1 MNRLIRYLG
10 AFVLI
15 ALMSGPVFSRQDQ
28 PAASA
33 SGGTDR
39 GAQQQKPAEAPPAD
53 PNSPRGRGPQTGQPD
68 TAQQPPLEPGVPEA
82 PPAELDQRS
91 LLESPIVLLFAGALL
106 LVALG
111 LHGVHL
117 MTEARVRQELAGI
130 HATLQRLSS
139 ANLGANAGQLGA
151 VENLS
156 DQLNRQKQTLGTVS
170 AQIEEMGRR
179 LASFDQKIVDTSKAV
194 AMAAHWMGQAQI
206 DEALQNAGGQMAET
220 DRALAIKIVER
231 YKEIS
236 NANVNRVKP
245 LTEAVASL
253 VERQKERR
261 DAPAELISR
270 AESLQHDIQQFD
282 RWNSELNDRLA
293 SLQRG
298 AFPDRYTAF
307 KAKQGQLAERINNG
321 ATPIHEYVNG
331 YRELLDRYFPGGV
344 SDNSISIPPAEQE
357 ADLKKMVS
365 SQPDY
370 LMDWFDKLYQLQS
383 QVAAS
388 EAQGTRPDSQ
398 TAAQLAQIQS
408 VAREALG
415 KFDIQPEEIQV
426 GQTSY
431 DRRLHDAA
439 LITQSSQFPA
449 NTVIG
454 IHQCGFRKASTGEVL
469 RRPKVVVAGVGVA

>member
-10 AFVLI
+10 ALVLI
-15 ALMSGPVFSRQDQ
+15 ALVAGPVFSRQNQ
-28 PAASA
+28 PAAGA
-33 SGGTDR
+33 SGGTAETQDR
-39 GAQQQKPAEAPPAD
+39 GARSQRPAEAP
-53 PNSPRGRGPQTGQPD
+53 
-68 TAQQPPLEPGVPEA
+68 TAEQQPPTEQGVPDA
-82 PPAELDQRS
+82 PPAEVDRRS
-91 LLESPIVLLFAGALL
+91 LLENPIVLLIAGALL
-106 LVALG
+106 LAALG
-111 LHGVHL
+111 LHGLHL
-117 MTEARVRQELAGI
+117 MNETRFRQELAAI
-130 HATLQRLSS
+130 HANLQRLSS
-139 ANLGANAGQLGA
+139 ANLGANAGQQGA

-156 DQLNRQKQTLGTVS
+156 EQLTRQNQTLGTVS
-170 AQIEEMGRR
+170 TQIEELRRR
-179 LASFDQKIVDTSKAV
+179 LASFDQKSVDTSKAV

-220 DRALAIKIVER
+220 DRAQAIKIVER
-231 YKEIS
+231 YREIS

-245 LTEAVASL
+245 LTEAVAGL

-270 AESLQHDIQQFD
+270 AESLQNDIQQFD
-282 RWNSELNDRLA
+282 RWNSDLSDRLA

-298 AFPDRYTAF
+298 SFPDRYAAF
-307 KAKQGQLAERINNG
+307 KTKQGQLAERINNG

-331 YRELLDRYFPGGV
+331 YRELLDHYFPGGA

-365 SQPDY
+365 SVPDY

-388 EAQGTRPDSQ
+388 EAQGAKPDSQ
-398 TAAQLAQIQS
+398 TAAQLAQIQKVS
-408 VAREALG
+408 REVLG